1 MALSRMPRKCVL
13 TKVNVPPRPA
23 KRAKPTKETMNL
35 LNILKTS
42 CLLAVLLLLSSVAL
56 ASTDERDFSAS
67 LYGGVMTDDNW
78 HQSISGQ
85 ASAVDSQILVAAMG
99 WTFYRPTNR
108 LWSLELEAN
117 VARHFGIQ
125 DHFEFNAPIL
135 TLRWDSFPWDKVL
148 DTSLAYGL
156 GPSYATKLPEYERQ
170 KSGDSEQLLLFWHL
184 EAAFGLPGS
193 NWSTI
198 FRLHHRSSAYGVFA
212 DKGGSNILTMGLRYE
227 F

>member
-1 MALSRMPRKCVL
+1 M
-13 TKVNVPPRPA
+13 NPA
-23 KRAKPTKETMNL
+23 HS
-35 LNILKTS
+35 LKTL
-42 CLLAVLLLLSSVAL
+42 CLLTVMLLFFSQNL
-56 ASTDERDFSAS
+56 ASANERNFSAS

-78 HQSISGQ
+78 RQSLSGQ
-85 ASAVDSQILVAAMG
+85 AGLVDSHIVVGALG
-99 WTFYRPTNR
+99 WTFYRPASR

-125 DHFEFNAPIL
+125 DHYEFNAPVL
-135 TLRWDSFPWDKVL
+135 TLRWDYFPWDKVL

-170 KSGDSEQLLLFWHL
+170 KSGDTEQFLLFWHI
-184 EAAFGLPGS
+184 EAAFGLPDS

-198 FRLHHRSSAYGVFA
+198 FRLHHRSSGYGMFA

>member
-1 MALSRMPRKCVL
+1 M
-13 TKVNVPPRPA
+13 NPA
-23 KRAKPTKETMNL
+23 RTLK
-35 LNILKTS
+35 IL
-42 CLLAVLLLLSSVAL
+42 CLLTVMLLFSSQSM
-56 ASTDERDFSAS
+56 ASASERNFSAS

-78 HQSISGQ
+78 HQSLSGQ
-85 ASAVDSQILVAAMG
+85 AGLVDSYILVGAMG
-99 WTFYRPTNR
+99 WTFYRPAHR

-125 DHFEFNAPIL
+125 DHFEFNLPVL
-135 TLRWDSFPWDKVL
+135 TLRWDYFPWDKFL

-156 GPSYATKLPEYERQ
+156 GPSYATTLPEYERQ
-170 KSGDSEQLLLFWHL
+170 KSGDSEQLLLFWHI
-184 EAAFGLPGS
+184 EAAFALPDS

-198 FRLHHRSSAYGVFA
+198 FRLHHRSSAYGLFA

>member
-1 MALSRMPRKCVL
+1 
-13 TKVNVPPRPA
+13 
-23 KRAKPTKETMNL
+23 MNL
-35 LNILKTS
+35 PLNIKALCILT
-42 CLLAVLLLLSSVAL
+42 VLFLLSSQAL
-56 ASTDERDFSAS
+56 ASRDERNLSAS

-78 HQSISGQ
+78 HQSLSGQ
-85 ASAVDSQILVAAMG
+85 ASPVDSHILVGAMG
-99 WTFYRPTNR
+99 WTFYRPANR

-125 DHFEFNAPIL
+125 DNFEFNAPIL
-135 TLRWDSFPWDKVL
+135 TVRWDYFPWDKIL

-170 KSGDSEQLLLFWHL
+170 KSGDSEQLLLFWHI
-184 EAAFGLPGS
+184 EAAFGLPES

-198 FRLHHRSSAYGVFA
+198 FRLHHRSSGYGMFA

>member
-1 MALSRMPRKCVL
+1 
-13 TKVNVPPRPA
+13 
-23 KRAKPTKETMNL
+23 MNL
-35 LNILKTS
+35 TRNIKALCILT
-42 CLLAVLLLLSSVAL
+42 VLFLFSSQAL
-56 ASTDERDFSAS
+56 ASTDERNFSAS

-78 HQSISGQ
+78 HQSLSGQ
-85 ASAVDSQILVAAMG
+85 AGLVDSHILVGAMG
-99 WTFYRPTNR
+99 WTFYRPANR

-125 DHFEFNAPIL
+125 DHFEFNAPVL
-135 TLRWDSFPWDKVL
+135 TVRWDYFPWDKVL

-170 KSGDSEQLLLFWHL
+170 KSGDSEQFLLFWHI
-184 EAAFGLPGS
+184 EAAFGLPDS

-198 FRLHHRSSAYGVFA
+198 FRLHHRSSAYGLFA
-212 DKGGSNILTMGLRYE
+212 DKGGSNMLTMGLRYE

>member
-1 MALSRMPRKCVL
+1 MK
-13 TKVNVPPRPA
+13 PA
-23 KRAKPTKETMNL
+23 ISIMTL
-35 LNILKTS
+35 
-42 CLLAVLLLLSSVAL
+42 CLLAAMLLPATKAL
-56 ASTDERDFSAS
+56 ASASDRAFSAS

-78 HQSISGQ
+78 RQSLSGQ
-85 ASAVDSQILVAAMG
+85 AGLVDSHILVGAMG
-99 WTFYRPTNR
+99 WTFYRPANR

-125 DHFEFNAPIL
+125 DHYEFNAPVL

-170 KSGDSEQLLLFWHL
+170 KSGDTEQFLLFWHIETAL
-184 EAAFGLPGS
+184 GLPGS

-198 FRLHHRSSAYGVFA
+198 LRLHHRSSGYGMFA

>member
-1 MALSRMPRKCVL
+1 MK
-13 TKVNVPPRPA
+13 PA
-23 KRAKPTKETMNL
+23 ISIMTL
-35 LNILKTS
+35 
-42 CLLAVLLLLSSVAL
+42 CLLAAMLLPATKAL
-56 ASTDERDFSAS
+56 ASASDRAFSAS

-78 HQSISGQ
+78 RQSLSGQ
-85 ASAVDSQILVAAMG
+85 AGLVDSHILVGAMG
-99 WTFYRPTNR
+99 WTFYRPANR

-125 DHFEFNAPIL
+125 DHYEFNAPVL

-170 KSGDSEQLLLFWHL
+170 KSGDTEQFLLFWHI
-184 EAAFGLPGS
+184 EAALGLPGS

-198 FRLHHRSSAYGVFA
+198 LRLHHRSSGYGMFA

>member
-1 MALSRMPRKCVL
+1 MK
-13 TKVNVPPRPA
+13 PA
-23 KRAKPTKETMNL
+23 ISIMTL
-35 LNILKTS
+35 
-42 CLLAVLLLLSSVAL
+42 CLLAAMLLPATTAL
-56 ASTDERDFSAS
+56 ASASDRTFSAS

-78 HQSISGQ
+78 RQSLSGQ
-85 ASAVDSQILVAAMG
+85 AGLVDSHILVGAMG
-99 WTFYRPTNR
+99 WTFYRPANR

-125 DHFEFNAPIL
+125 DHYEFNAPVL

-170 KSGDSEQLLLFWHL
+170 KSGGTEQFLLFWHI
-184 EAAFGLPGS
+184 EAALGLPGS

-198 FRLHHRSSAYGVFA
+198 LRLHHRSSGYGMFA

>member
-1 MALSRMPRKCVL
+1 
-13 TKVNVPPRPA
+13 
-23 KRAKPTKETMNL
+23 MNL
-35 LNILKTS
+35 TRNTKALCILT
-42 CLLAVLLLLSSVAL
+42 VLFLFSSQTL
-56 ASTDERDFSAS
+56 ASTDERNFSAS

-78 HQSISGQ
+78 HQSLSGQ
-85 ASAVDSQILVAAMG
+85 AGLVDSHILVGAMG
-99 WTFYRPTNR
+99 WTFYRPANR

-125 DHFEFNAPIL
+125 DHFEFNAPVL
-135 TLRWDSFPWDKVL
+135 TVRWDYFPWDKVL

-170 KSGDSEQLLLFWHL
+170 KSGDSEQFLLFWHI
-184 EAAFGLPGS
+184 EAAFGLPDS

-198 FRLHHRSSAYGVFA
+198 FRLHHRSSAYGLFA
-212 DKGGSNILTMGLRYE
+212 DKGGSNMLTMGLRYE

>member
-1 MALSRMPRKCVL
+1 
-13 TKVNVPPRPA
+13 
-23 KRAKPTKETMNL
+23 MNPVHT
-35 LNILKTS
+35 IKTL
-42 CLLAVLLLLSSVAL
+42 CLLTVMLLFSSQTL
-56 ASTDERDFSAS
+56 ASADERNFSAS

-78 HQSISGQ
+78 HQSLSGQ
-85 ASAVDSQILVAAMG
+85 AGLVDSYILAGAMG
-99 WTFYRPTNR
+99 WTFYRPAHR

-135 TLRWDSFPWDKVL
+135 TVRWDYFPWDKVL

-156 GPSYATKLPEYERQ
+156 GPSFATTLPEYERQ
-170 KSGDSEQLLLFWHL
+170 KSGDSEQVLLFWHI

>member
-1 MALSRMPRKCVL
+1 MK
-13 TKVNVPPRPA
+13 PA
-23 KRAKPTKETMNL
+23 ISIMTL
-35 LNILKTS
+35 
-42 CLLAVLLLLSSVAL
+42 CLLAAMLLPATKAL
-56 ASTDERDFSAS
+56 ASASDRTFSAS

-78 HQSISGQ
+78 RQSLSGQ
-85 ASAVDSQILVAAMG
+85 AGLVDSHILVGAMG
-99 WTFYRPTNR
+99 WTFYRPANR

-125 DHFEFNAPIL
+125 DHYEFNAPVL

-170 KSGDSEQLLLFWHL
+170 KSGDTEQFLLFWHI
-184 EAAFGLPGS
+184 EAALGLPGS

-198 FRLHHRSSAYGVFA
+198 LRLHHRSSGYGMFA